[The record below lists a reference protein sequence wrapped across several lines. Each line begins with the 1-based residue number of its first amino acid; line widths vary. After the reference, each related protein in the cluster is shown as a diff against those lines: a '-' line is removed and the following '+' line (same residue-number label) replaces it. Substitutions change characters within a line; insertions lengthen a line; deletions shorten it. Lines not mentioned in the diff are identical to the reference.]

1 MADTTNRNDGHL
13 DLSLKRTIDAPRA
26 YLRSR
31 RAFHTIMRSP
41 EGPDFPCD
49 GSITLEPEFHRMI
62 SMPARGSRGRGA
74 GRRRSF
80 VSIVPARPTTATL

>member
-26 YLRSR
+26 YLRPR

-41 EGPDFPCD
+41 EGRDFPFQCPLAVRGD
-49 GSITLEPEFHRMI
+49 A
-62 SMPARGSRGRGA
+62 ARDVVA
-74 GRRRSF
+74 
-80 VSIVPARPTTATL
+80 AL